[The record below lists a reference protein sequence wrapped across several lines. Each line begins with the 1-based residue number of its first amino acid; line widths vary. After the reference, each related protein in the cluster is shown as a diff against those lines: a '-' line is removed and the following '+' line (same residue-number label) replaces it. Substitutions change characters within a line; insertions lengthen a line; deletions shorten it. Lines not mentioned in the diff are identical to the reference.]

1 MDLVTIVI
9 VTASIILFI
18 AIPGFL
24 LTMALFPRKE
34 DLDPVE
40 RAGLST
46 ILGLTPV
53 FLLYFGDKNFSIPIT
68 DYSTLATF
76 LLVSL
81 AGYAGWQYRIKK

>member
-1 MDLVTIVI
+1 MDLVSISI
-9 VTASIILFI
+9 VTLAIISFI

-24 LTMALFPRKE
+24 LSMALFPGRE

-40 RAGLST
+40 RAGLSV

-53 FLLYFGDKNFSIPIT
+53 FLLYFGDKNFSIPIE
-68 DYSTLATF
+68 DYTTVGAF

-81 AGYAGWQYRIKK
+81 VGYAGWQYRKRE

>member
-1 MDLVTIVI
+1 MELLSISI
-9 VTASIILFI
+9 VTLAIVSFI
-18 AIPGFL
+18 VIPGFL
-24 LTMALFPRKE
+24 LSKALFPRKE

-40 RAGLST
+40 RAGLSM

-68 DYSTLATF
+68 DYTTIATF

-81 AGYAGWQYRIKK
+81 AGYAGWQYRMRK

>member
-1 MDLVTIVI
+1 MDLVTIFI
-9 VTASIILFI
+9 VTIAIILFI
-18 AIPGFL
+18 VIPGFFL
-24 LTMALFPRKE
+24 SMAIFPKKE

-40 RAGLST
+40 RAGLSM

-68 DYSTLATF
+68 DYTTLATF

-81 AGYAGWQYRIKK
+81 IGYAGWKYRLKK